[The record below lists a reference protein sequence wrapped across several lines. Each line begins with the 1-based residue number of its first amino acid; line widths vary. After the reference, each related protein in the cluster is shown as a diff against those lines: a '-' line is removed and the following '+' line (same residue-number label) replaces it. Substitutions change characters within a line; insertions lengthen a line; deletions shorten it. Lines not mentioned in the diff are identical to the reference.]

1 MEELMKPHTS
11 FLGSTVLALVSLAC
25 ALPFAEASLSPLE
38 AGRMA
43 EPAHGAVFAIAFAVM
58 VSATFVLVA
67 AVLVPA
73 LVHAVSGLRRIAW
86 TCVMV
91 AAEVV
96 FREIVKWLLVAGAAS
111 LGLLQ
116 YLELLPHVV
125 R

>member
-1 MEELMKPHTS
+1 MEEFMKLHTS
-11 FLGSTVLALVSLAC
+11 FLGLTAIATVFLAC
-25 ALPFAEASLSPLE
+25 ALPLAEASFSPLE

-43 EPAHGAVFAIAFAVM
+43 EPAHGAVFAIAFAVL
-58 VSATFVLVA
+58 VSATFVLIA

-73 LVHAVSGLRRIAW
+73 VVHAVSGLRRIAW
-86 TCVMV
+86 TCVTL

-96 FREIVKWLLVAGAAS
+96 IREIVKWLLVAGAAS

-116 YLELLPHVV
+116 SMEWLLNLV

>member
-1 MEELMKPHTS
+1 MKPHTS
-11 FLGSTVLALVSLAC
+11 FLGSTALAIISLAC

-43 EPAHGAVFAIAFAVM
+43 EPAHGAIFATAFAVL
-58 VSATFVLVA
+58 VSATFVLIA

-86 TCVMV
+86 TCITL

-116 YLELLPHVV
+116 YLEWLPHVV